1 MRSSEIKKVD
11 SQIYDVN
18 KTSTRKRTLVI
29 YKLLFMAY
37 NSWRS
42 SMWIW
47 NAKWNEG
54 KHIVTVLLKNHQASP
69 LMNIFPFSRSFY
81 NFIVGCWLLRL
92 NGQLNKITLGILET
106 AVVEFFIYDFSPPHI
121 LTAFHFLFNGCWMT
135 TKEELFSSRPP

>member
-1 MRSSEIKKVD
+1 
-11 SQIYDVN
+11 
-18 KTSTRKRTLVI
+18 
-29 YKLLFMAY
+29 MAY

-69 LMNIFPFSRSFY
+69 HIFPFSSLSYFFY

-106 AVVEFFIYDFSPPHI
+106 AVVVFFIYDFSPPHI
-121 LTAFHFLFNGCWMT
+121 HILTFYSTCGCWMA
-135 TKEELFSSRPP
+135 TKESVFFFFSTTLDECNHKPLYMQAGNLFLIRK